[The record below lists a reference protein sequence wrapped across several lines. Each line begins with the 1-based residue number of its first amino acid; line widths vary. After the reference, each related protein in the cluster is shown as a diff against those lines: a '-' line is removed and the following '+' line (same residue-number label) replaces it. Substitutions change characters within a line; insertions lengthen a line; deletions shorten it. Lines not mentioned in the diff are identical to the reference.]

1 MSLRWIFEFDFGYG
15 FYDLS
20 REVEVAGCGAFGV
33 YVVVDAIYLVW
44 CQVYGGGYLF
54 GVIVVV
60 FAVEAKVHFVVGQ
73 GEIEFVLA
81 LGHGVGVGGWR
92 TVADG
97 FRDA

>member
-1 MSLRWIFEFDFGYG
+1 M
-15 FYDLS
+15 
-20 REVEVAGCGAFGV
+20 EVAGGGSFGV
-33 YVVVDAIYLVW
+33 DVVVDAFYLVW

-54 GVIVVV
+54 GVIAVV
-60 FAVEAKVHFVVGQ
+60 FAVEAQVHFVVGQ

-81 LGHGVGVGGWR
+81 LGHGVGVGGRR